1 MWSNWSRCF
10 IDHTSKEQIRT
21 RRRCRVSY
29 GWNSSRRWRYYVQ
42 EENCTITRGMNWF
55 RQNRLRVE
63 IRHTGSLLKMV
74 DMPVCLQYGYDKS
87 ARNMS

>member
-1 MWSNWSRCF
+1 MGGIVHDVGGITYR
-10 IDHTSKEQIRT
+10 KRT
-21 RRRCRVSY
+21 A
-29 GWNSSRRWRYYVQ
+29 
-42 EENCTITRGMNWF
+42 ITRGMNWF